1 MESAA
6 TFLGKFG
13 ELTVFAIKWI
23 VYCGRKY
30 PLAAAGY
37 LVFYAWF
44 FFLQAKSSSQ
54 SNLPLPPSPLQQR
67 PTFSASSPSPLPSP
81 VVSVAQAQAFKN
93 GDSVIVKWSQP
104 VSNPILFADGNSLQ
118 ASCQPQVCT
127 VPVSA
132 QVNELQASWQEGG
145 QSFTKKFRF

>member
-6 TFLGKFG
+6 TFFGKFG

-23 VYCGRKY
+23 VYFGRKY

-44 FFLQAKSSSQ
+44 FFLQAKNSSQ
-54 SNLPLPPSPLQQR
+54 SNLPPSPIQQNQ
-67 PTFSASSPSPLPSP
+67 TFSASSPPPLSSP

-93 GDSVIVKWSQP
+93 GNSAVIKWSQP
-104 VSNPILFADGNSLQ
+104 VSNPVLYADGKLLQ

-127 VPVSA
+127 VSISV
-132 QVNELQASWQEGG
+132 QIDELQASWQEGG
-145 QSFTKKFRF
+145 QSFKKKFRF